1 MEKALT
7 GQLAS
12 LSEQQT
18 YPRMAQPSDFS
29 HAEVKTPQ
37 SGTEPNNVLLK
48 QTPYQIAPRCNED
61 SGMGP
66 HGNGTPSTNRT
77 AAVSAAF
84 KIGKSD
90 AESGT
95 SVKVDG
101 IGVDFKTGMHASA
114 GK

>member
-1 MEKALT
+1 MEKAMT
-7 GQLAS
+7 GTLAS

-18 YPRMAQPSDFS
+18 YPRMAKPSDFS
-29 HAEVKTPQ
+29 HAEVKTAQ

-48 QTPYQIAPRCNED
+48 MSEGQMYPRTTED
-61 SGMGP
+61 GGMGKS
-66 HGNGTPSTNRT
+66 GAGMPSTDRT
-77 AAVSAAF
+77 AAVSKAF
-84 KIGKSD
+84 KVGKSD

-101 IGVDFKTGMHASA
+101 IGVNLKTGMHNSA

>member
-7 GQLAS
+7 GTLAS

-18 YPRMAQPSDFS
+18 YPRMAKPEDFKVN
-29 HAEVKTPQ
+29 EVKTAQ
-37 SGTEPNNVLLK
+37 DGTEAKNVLLK
-48 QTPYQIAPRCNED
+48 QSEYQTYPAWNED
-61 SGMGP
+61 SGAGP
-66 HGNGTPSTNRT
+66 HGNGTPSTDRT
-77 AAVSAAF
+77 AAVSKAF

-101 IGVDFKTGMHASA
+101 IGVDLKTGHHASA

>member
-1 MEKALT
+1 MEKAMSGT
-7 GQLAS
+7 LAS

-18 YPRMAQPSDFS
+18 YPRMAKPEDFKVSGGKDSQDGSDP
-29 HAEVKTPQ
+29 K
-37 SGTEPNNVLLK
+37 NVLLK
-48 QTPYQIAPRCNED
+48 QSTYQTYPGCNED
-61 SGMGP
+61 SGLGP
-66 HGNGTPSTNRT
+66 HGSGTPSTNRT

-101 IGVDFKTGMHASA
+101 IGVDFKTGMHMSA

>member
-1 MEKALT
+1 MEKAMSGT
-7 GQLAS
+7 LAS

-18 YPRMAQPSDFS
+18 YPRMAKPEDFKAS
-29 HAEVKTPQ
+29 GGKDSQ
-37 SGTEPNNVLLK
+37 DGTEPKNVLEK
-48 QTPYQIAPRCNED
+48 QSYNQMYPRCNED
-61 SGMGP
+61 GGMGKS
-66 HGNGTPSTNRT
+66 GAGMPSTDRT
-77 AAVSAAF
+77 AAVSKAF

-101 IGVDFKTGMHASA
+101 IGVDLKTGMHASV